1 MRIQRDFSRF
11 HSFSLINRLYEFLL
25 VFAGY
30 IFQRI
35 ADLVDDTKLDF
46 GLGKDRV
53 DRLWK
58 AREAIDTSNQDVLQA
73 AIVQVRQH
81 REPEVCT
88 FGFR

>member
-1 MRIQRDFSRF
+1 M
-11 HSFSLINRLYEFLL
+11 
-25 VFAGY
+25 
-30 IFQRI
+30 
-35 ADLVDDTKLDF
+35 DDTKLDF

-58 AREAIDTSNQDVLQA
+58 AREAIGHKQSGGLEA

>member
-1 MRIQRDFSRF
+1 MTQSW
-11 HSFSLINRLYEFLL
+11 
-25 VFAGY
+25 
-30 IFQRI
+30 
-35 ADLVDDTKLDF
+35 DF

>member
-1 MRIQRDFSRF
+1 MTQSWT
-11 HSFSLINRLYEFLL
+11 S
-25 VFAGY
+25 VWGK
-30 IFQRI
+30 I
-35 ADLVDDTKLDF
+35 AF
-46 GLGKDRV
+46 